1 MRKLLIVL
9 AVLVAAA
16 GCATKPSD
24 QRFMDEVGSLSKEEI
39 ASRGQDLYAKKRWED
54 ARKYFS
60 FLSDS
65 FPNDP
70 LGRQAALRVA
80 DTFYSMR
87 DTDNLAEAQLRYR
100 DFSNRFPSDPGRPY
114 ALLMLGKCSYSQRR
128 GPLRDMTP
136 VREAADSLRQVVQLF
151 PDSPYT
157 QEARE
162 LLGKC
167 LEDLGQHEY
176 LIAKYYASI
185 SAWRGAKQRLD
196 YLHANYPDTAA
207 AKQAAPL
214 VEEVERKFNPQV
226 SPPPTAT
233 PRHLATNPT
242 KH

>member
-9 AVLVAAA
+9 AAVLATA
-16 GCATKPSD
+16 GCATKNTE

-39 ASRGQDLYAKKRWED
+39 GSRGQELYAKKRWEE

-87 DTDNLAEAQLRYR
+87 DTDSLAEAQLRYR

-128 GPLRDMTP
+128 GPLRDLAP

-151 PDSPYT
+151 PDSTYT
-157 QEARE
+157 QEAKE
-162 LLGKC
+162 LLQKC

-176 LIAKYYASI
+176 QVAKYYASI
-185 SAWRGAKQRLD
+185 GAWRGAKQRLD
-196 YLHANYPDTAA
+196 HLRANYPDTDAA
-207 AKQAAPL
+207 RQAGPL
-214 VEEVERKFNPQV
+214 IEQVELKFNPPA
-226 SPPPTAT
+226 SPAPTRASA
-233 PRHLATNPT
+233 PNPS